1 MSQRFQNP
9 FGDEMQTSGRRRRR
23 PRVHTQGISR
33 KRTARCVFRRDVGMR
48 PEIAVVVAHTCSTGW
63 SLQQLEGRFLDD
75 ENVQPGIAVIRDH

>member
-33 KRTARCVFRRDVGMR
+33 KRTVRCVFRRDVGMR
-48 PEIAVVVAHTCSTGW
+48 PEIAFVSHLALVLHR
-63 SLQQLEGRFLDD
+63 LEEAKRYDVIYVMNNVELGRFL
-75 ENVQPGIAVIRDH
+75 